1 MSEFEHL
8 EWFCV
13 LNGARIGPMSWDLLR
28 ERIRR
33 GQLQPTDWVWA
44 APFGASWQPA
54 GSVEGLFPT
63 PPPPPPPPMPPPDVA
78 PEPEPEARPAAAPPA
93 PGLRLESTACPSA
106 RRAFRAI
113 WRSMVRTLFQPFD
126 LARWFSIGF
135 CAWLATLGGRGP
147 NLQGLVDAEAL
158 QARLAADPDSAFSF
172 SLLADHVSGLLAKPL
187 LTAAMLSA
195 VVMSALFA
203 LLFCWLRAR
212 GSFMF
217 LHRIENPQATIRQAW
232 QVASHTALPLFWW
245 RLSLGFAGWVA
256 LCAIS
261 AGAVVSL
268 GVDVLRSGNWSAIGA
283 AVTLPWAAVW
293 GGSLALLLCVW
304 GTVGSL
310 SFHFM
315 EPLLYCHR
323 DGIAPAWRRVWV
335 LCRDYPFAVLR
346 FYLVLALFLGA
357 ATLAMLLF
365 IVGSCCLGLVLMI
378 LPLIGAVVLLPLL
391 WLHRGFG
398 VAFLKQ
404 IRTE

>member
-1 MSEFEHL
+1 MSDYETL
-8 EWFCV
+8 DWFCV

-33 GQLQPTDWVWA
+33 GQLQPADWVWV
-44 APFGASWQPA
+44 APFGASWRPA
-54 GSVEGLFPT
+54 GTIDGLFPT
-63 PPPPPPPPMPPPDVA
+63 PPPPPPATPPPPPAPEPSPDVA
-78 PEPEPEARPAAAPPA
+78 PSAAAP
-93 PGLRLESTACPSA
+93 GLHLEAASVPSA

-135 CAWLATLGGRGP
+135 CAWLATLGGGGP
-147 NLQGLVDAEAL
+147 NLQGLVDTEAL
-158 QARLAADPDSAFSF
+158 QARLAADPATTFSF
-172 SLLADHVSGLLAKPL
+172 SLLTDHFSRLLAKPL

-195 VVMSALFA
+195 VLMGLLFA

-256 LCAIS
+256 LLAIG

-293 GGSLALLLCVW
+293 GGALALLLCVW
-304 GTVGSL
+304 GTVSSL

-323 DGIAPAWRRVWV
+323 DGIAPAWRRVWA

-346 FYLVLALFLGA
+346 FYLVLTLFLIA

-365 IVGSCCLGLVLMI
+365 IFGSCCLGLVLMI
-378 LPLIGAVVLLPLL
+378 LPLVGAVVLLPLL